1 MDRNIRSGRKLGR
14 TIGRNVLSAT
24 LAFSLVA
31 CGGGGSSS
39 GGGGPIAG
47 TPTPSPTPTPTTA
60 ACSVSERQDFALAV
74 LNEWYLFPDLL
85 DTSVSKSSH
94 STVQSYIDALVAPAR
109 AQSKDRGFTYITSI
123 AEENAFF
130 NSGSSA
136 GFGIRLGYDTGAN
149 RVFVIEAFET
159 APGFNGGFDRG
170 VELLSIGTSAGT
182 LESIATIMANEGP
195 QGVVDRLGPSDPG
208 VSRTFRIRD
217 TNNVESQTTV
227 VKADYSLDPV
237 SNRYGAKII
246 QDGAKQVGYI
256 NLRTFID
263 SADADLRAG
272 FADFRAQGVTEVIID
287 FRYNGGGLVRI
298 AELMGDL
305 MGRDRVGQV
314 FSRTTLRPSK
324 ASENSTDLFGSQPQS
339 IAPTKIAFIG
349 RGGTASA
356 SELVTNAFIPYFGN
370 NMALVGTNTFGKPVG
385 QFGFDKAECDDRM
398 RAVTFKTENVDGQG
412 EYFTGLASVVP
423 NTCLAA
429 DDITQPL
436 GDANEASIAQ
446 ALSFLRN
453 GAAVCSPITGTP
465 GVQGTQRSATERR
478 LLQPDQP
485 TAAQREVP
493 GLF

>member
-1 MDRNIRSGRKLGR
+1 M
-14 TIGRNVLSAT
+14 SAT

-31 CGGGGSSS
+31 CGGGGN

-47 TPTPSPTPTPTTA
+47 GPTPTPTPTPTTS
-60 ACSVSERQDFALAV
+60 ACSVSARQDFALAV

-85 DTSVSKSSH
+85 DTTVSKSSH
-94 STVQSYIDALVAPAR
+94 ATVQSYIDALVAPAR

-123 AEENAFF
+123 EEENAFF

-136 GFGIRLGYDTGAN
+136 GFGIRLGYDNAAN

-159 APGFNGGFDRG
+159 APGFDGGFDRG

-195 QGVVDRLGPSDPG
+195 QGVINRLGPSDAG
-208 VSRTFRIRD
+208 VSRTFRIRGTD
-217 TNNVESQTTV
+217 NVERQTTV

-246 QDGAKQVGYI
+246 QDGTKRVGYI

-263 SADADLRAG
+263 SAEPDLRAG

-324 ASENSTDLFGSQPQS
+324 ASENSTDLFGSQPES

-356 SELVTNAFIPYFGN
+356 SELVTNAFIPYFGT

-398 RAVTFKTENVDGQG
+398 RAVTFKTENANGQG

-453 GAAVCSPITGTP
+453 GAATCTAITGTP
-465 GVQGTQRSATERR
+465 GVQGTQRGAPERR
-478 LLQPDQP
+478 LLQPDNP